1 MQINSRTTFA
11 KSNHYEWT
19 WLIWTSSWKTVDND
33 TLSFYLENSDLNRL
47 AIKVENSEEDTPC
60 TSLNMLEIEQ
70 SHLDIRKMNVQT
82 CGILNSSEFS
92 AIVKKMST
100 LSERVEIQ
108 YTDENSFW
116 NESVIRSARKPL
128 SAT

>member
-1 MQINSRTTFA
+1 M
-11 KSNHYEWT
+11 
-19 WLIWTSSWKTVDND
+19 KTVDNSD

-47 AIKVENSEEDTPC
+47 AIKVENSEKKTH
-60 TSLNMLEIEQ
+60 TVYKLNMLEIEQ
-70 SHLDIRKMNVQT
+70 SPIRKMNVQT

-108 YTDENSFW
+108 YTRRKLSF
-116 NESVIRSARKPL
+116 
-128 SAT
+128 